1 MVFSVD
7 WAEVILL
14 LEIVD
19 EEVLEALQS
28 SPILCIVLLLH
39 EEFFLLVLIS
49 LDVGELRGVHGLLDS
64 YGGLVGGLLNLL
76 LLVEPPHHFFLR
88 VSQHVLGVLG
98 AIKLPK
104 VYSFSIHACHG
115 SVQHHQSM
123 IGDVTLI
130 RRGGSTNQCVL

>member
-1 MVFSVD
+1 MVFCVD

-19 EEVLEALQS
+19 EEVLEAFQS

-39 EEFFLLVLIS
+39 NELFLLVLIS
-49 LDVGELRGVHGLLDS
+49 LDVGELRGINRLLDS

-76 LLVEPPHHFFLR
+76 LLVEPSHYFFLR

-104 VYSFSIHACHG
+104 VYSLSIHACHG

-123 IGDVTLI
+123 IGYVALI
-130 RRGGSTNQCVL
+130 RSGGSANQCIL